1 MDLLILF
8 LLLLIIIICLIVAT
22 YAYLYNKFQD
32 VIIRINEVEATIDTN
47 LRNKYDLLNK
57 SISIIKGN
65 VKIEDDI
72 FDEIVKLRSRKIS
85 NFDLDRKLILAF
97 NEFNSVKSQNKEL
110 NKSEELNKIEKDIE
124 DIDNKLT
131 TFREYYNENIT
142 KYNRLVKAFPT
153 NIIALTNKYEEIL
166 FFDRKDMNDEDYND
180 FKL

>member
-47 LRNKYDLLNK
+47 LSNQYDLLNK

-153 NIIALTNKYEEIL
+153 NIIALTNKYEEKL